1 MTSSWKRAKR
11 QDAKA
16 KKESLQRKAC
26 TQRNKTH
33 TSEQRSVRKQVVV
46 DDETREREEEKIT
59 FLWIIASEVFSPLET
74 TTESKNR
81 QTDSLFF
88 IFEKLPTSK
97 EYNIKTAQLCDSH
110 QHHQP
115 QFFCCSKNVH
125 IKCSVYFF
133 IHCTRSFF
141 STP

>member
-1 MTSSWKRAKR
+1 MTR
-11 QDAKA
+11 Q
-16 KKESLQRKAC
+16 
-26 TQRNKTH
+26 
-33 TSEQRSVRKQVVV
+33 
-46 DDETREREEEKIT
+46 EREKKKKSL

-115 QFFCCSKNVH
+115 QFFAAVKMY
-125 IKCSVYFF
+125 I
-133 IHCTRSFF
+133 
-141 STP
+141 